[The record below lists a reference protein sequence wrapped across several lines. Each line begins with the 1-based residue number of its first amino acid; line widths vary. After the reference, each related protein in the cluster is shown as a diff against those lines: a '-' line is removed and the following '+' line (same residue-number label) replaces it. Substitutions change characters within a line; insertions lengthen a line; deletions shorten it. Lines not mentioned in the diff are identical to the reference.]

1 MANTTS
7 TGAAKPAATKT
18 AAVIQAVGKAA
29 CKKYS
34 LAKVYVT
41 SDGVVFKQ
49 SNDARN
55 HAGNLENK
63 DVTTVEK

>member
-1 MANTTS
+1 MATT
-7 TGAAKPAATKT
+7 TTTAAKPAATKT
-18 AAVIQAVGKAA
+18 AAVIEAVGKAA
-29 CKKYS
+29 CKKYG

-55 HAGNLENK
+55 HAVKLENK
-63 DVTTVEK
+63 DVTTVER